1 MAHNQWSNPEVIKK
15 LRSALIT
22 DPNTNQILNYQ
33 EVAEQFNITAYTLRR
48 RIYKLRRTGFL
59 PPLEL
64 QNQFEE
70 YQRPYSGQEIERI
83 IAMFQ
88 AGASVQMVADRFG
101 RTRKGIA
108 WLKSRLITAGQ
119 LEYDARPWTRDDE
132 QLLIVNF
139 KSDAN
144 WINTNANE
152 LAFILQRSRIAI
164 EHRIS
169 KLRNEDRLPKPKRL
183 GGSDLNLKERCE
195 YHNKLIS
202 FIYRE
207 AKHASIYRRGS

>member
-1 MAHNQWSNPEVIKK
+1 MAHNQWSNPEVIKY
-15 LRSALIT
+15 LRRSLIT
-22 DPNTNQILNYQ
+22 DPNTNQILNYP
-33 EVAEQFNITAYTLRR
+33 EVAEQFNITVYTLRR

-59 PPLEL
+59 PPLKL

-119 LEYDARPWTRDDE
+119 LEYNARPWTRDDE

-144 WINTNANE
+144 CINTNADE
-152 LAFILQRSRIAI
+152 LAFLLQRSRIAI
-164 EHRIS
+164 ERRIY
-169 KLRNEDRLPKPKRL
+169 KLRADNRLPKPKRL
-183 GGSDLNLKERCE
+183 GGSDPNLKERYD
-195 YHNKLIS
+195 YHNKLIN
-202 FIYRE
+202 FIYKE
-207 AKHASIYRRGS
+207 AKHA